1 MMTSPF
7 THIENPATPPQ
18 NRPTATSEPA
28 FSTPNTDHPAKRP
41 DVDPQIAFSQ
51 TAEQTPRPAPIAFDT
66 APGFK
71 EPR

>member
-7 THIENPATPPQ
+7 THIEHPATPSRV
-18 NRPTATSEPA
+18 RPTVTSEPA
-28 FSTPNTDHPAKRP
+28 FSTPATDHPAKRS

-66 APGFK
+66 DPGFK